1 MSTVGQLAGGLV
13 GGIAG
18 AFLGGPTGALY
29 GAQIGLGIGGYLDP
43 APGPTTEGPRLSDR
57 SVQTSTYG
65 AVIPRIY
72 GTAPVAGNLIWLQ
85 GNALTETVTK
95 TKKGG
100 KGGGSKTTTVTY
112 SYSATCAFAL
122 ADTRALGA
130 PFIGIRRIWTS
141 QGLYYDA
148 GSSDPDTI
156 QASNAAADGFT
167 FYHGS
172 DTQLP
177 DPSIQADIG
186 AANTPAYRGLAYIV
200 FNALPL
206 AAYGNSLAGLQLK
219 VELVQAGTTG
229 GPADVA
235 FFSLPSTNY
244 HSGPLWDGSEWYG
257 IIRTATDTGAL
268 VTSPD
273 MLAWSQYSLPASYG
287 WGSALYHEGVY
298 IACAPTTPGY
308 SISRIST
315 SSDKVSWTTRWNGS
329 FGRWYT
335 KWIVPGNG
343 GVLFIEEQQG
353 TDGNSADGTRSVL
366 LDASFAFVNYGW
378 IVPNFNCAN
387 SQPCHNGTVFIVGG
401 NVGAVPRLFISTT
414 GTGTWSE
421 QTVPAGVSH
430 IYGICAFGSSLLM
443 AAFDQGTNT
452 GKVAISTNS
461 GVSWGAW
468 VELPAPLGVQG
479 WRNPSWNGVEF
490 FIVEDGTSQWATSPD
505 GVTWEAHVTS
515 VGLPTYKPD
524 SFRKGWNGS
533 AWGSFSRNLGGCF
546 LFTQATSGIS
556 PADVPLST
564 IVAAE
569 CLQSG
574 LLTSADIDVA
584 ALTSDVRGYRIGSLG
599 TIRAALEPLRAAW
612 PFDVVQDGYGL
623 RFAPRGGAS
632 VVTIPAADLDA
643 RPAGESPGVQITT
656 AREMDS
662 QLPRRIEINFLDVE
676 REYDAGLQYDERL
689 NTAATNLETIDL
701 PIVLNATEAAG
712 KAQVLLYQRWLDR
725 YTVGPIRLPSAYAGL
740 QPADVVSLTTAAGL
754 VDLRLTSINY
764 TADNRLEITGK
775 YNSPAIYT
783 PTAVGAAGQA
793 TGVATL
799 TPIGASIYQLLD
811 IPLVTDVQAVSGF
824 IAAMYGAKA
833 GWQGGVLMQSTDAG
847 ANWAAIDDFG
857 PPGATIG
864 AATNTIGAVESRLI
878 DKASRLTVVLANGD
892 LSSTTELAMLGGA
905 NHFAYGAHGRWEI
918 IAAQTCALQSGSTYI
933 LSNLLRGRFG
943 TEQHMGAHVAGDSVV
958 LLDADDASFIPISTG
973 SIGLARHYR
982 GITLNRDISTD
993 SNQSFTYSAVNLK
1006 PLAPIA
1012 LTGNRHPSTN
1022 DWALTWLRRTR
1033 SGGEWRDYVDADLG
1047 ETSEQYH
1054 VDIHSDGS
1062 YTAVKRTLTVT
1073 AQGAD
1078 YTSADQVTDF
1088 GSNQATLY
1096 VKIYQLSPTVGRGT
1110 PLTASITR

>member
-1 MSTVGQLAGGLV
+1 MSTAGQLGGGLV

-18 AFLGGPTGALY
+18 ALLGGPTGALY
-29 GAQIGLGIGGYLDP
+29 GAQAGLAIGGYLDP

-85 GNALTETVTK
+85 GNQLTETITK

-130 PFIGIRRIWTS
+130 PFVGVRRIWTS
-141 QGLYYDA
+141 QGLFYDA

-156 QASNAAADGFT
+156 QASNDAAEGFT
-167 FYHGS
+167 FYPGS

-200 FNALPL
+200 FADLPL
-206 AAYGNSLAGLQLK
+206 AAYGNSLAGLQLR
-219 VELVQAGTTG
+219 VELFASGTYQRYPVTPITLPTVANWAMTVWTG
-229 GPADVA
+229 SVFVRFAH
-235 FFSLPSTNY
+235 FNTNAY
-244 HSGPLWDGSEWYG
+244 
-257 IIRTATDTGAL
+257 
-268 VTSPD
+268 V
-273 MLAWSQYSLPASYG
+273 
-287 WGSALYHEGVY
+287 
-298 IACAPTTPGY
+298 
-308 SISRIST
+308 
-315 SSDKVSWTTRWNGS
+315 
-329 FGRWYT
+329 
-335 KWIVPGNG
+335 
-343 GVLFIEEQQG
+343 
-353 TDGNSADGTRSVL
+353 
-366 LDASFAFVNYGW
+366 
-378 IVPNFNCAN
+378 
-387 SQPCHNGTVFIVGG
+387 
-401 NVGAVPRLFISTT
+401 
-414 GTGTWSE
+414 
-421 QTVPAGVSH
+421 
-430 IYGICAFGSSLLM
+430 
-443 AAFDQGTNT
+443 
-452 GKVAISTNS
+452 
-461 GVSWGAW
+461 
-468 VELPAPLGVQG
+468 
-479 WRNPSWNGVEF
+479 
-490 FIVEDGTSQWATSPD
+490 SPD
-505 GVTWEAHVTS
+505 GVTWTAYPCAFGSPFWSGVAYGNGVIVASSFQATQPVFVSVDHGQTWAAYYPGDINSGPLAYGAGLFVMSDSSKVATS
-515 VGLPTYKPD
+515 VNGVTWTLVSLPEN
-524 SFRKGWNGS
+524 SSGNGSRILWNGAQFLVWMNAISKAMTS
-533 AWGSFSRNLGGCF
+533 ATGNSGWSSYSLALNNHNFGTVKGGVFYLGSNGGF
-546 LFTQATSGIS
+546 PAISSSDGLSWTTRAIMAQTQALTSDNDHYVCFGNDRFSYSANGDTWTTIIGTLPVNAAWQAPCFNGAVISAATGVSVTGANIIPYIVS
-556 PADVPLST
+556 PALTNLAAIVLS
-564 IVAAE
+564 E

-574 LLTSADIDVA
+574 LLTSGDIDVA
-584 ALTSDVRGYRIGSLG
+584 ALTSDVRGYRIGNIG

-612 PFDVVQDGYGL
+612 PFDVVQDGYGI
-623 RFAPRGGAS
+623 RFTPRGGAS

-662 QLPRRIEINFLDVE
+662 QLPRRIEINFLDVD

-701 PIVLNATEAAG
+701 PIVLTATEAAG

-725 YTVGPIRLPSAYAGL
+725 YTVGPIRLPSAYASL
-740 QPADVVSLTTAAGL
+740 QPADVVSLTTAEGL
-754 VDLRLTSINY
+754 VDLRITGINY

-775 YNSPAIYT
+775 YNRPAIYT
-783 PTAVGAAGQA
+783 PTAVGAAGQS
-793 TGVATL
+793 TGVATI
-799 TPIGASIYQLLD
+799 TPVGASIYQLLD

-824 IAAMYGAKA
+824 VAAMYGAKS

-878 DKASRLTVVLANGD
+878 DKASQLTVVLANGE

-918 IAAQTCALQSGSTYI
+918 IAAQTCALQSGSTYL

-943 TEQHMGAHVAGDSVV
+943 TEQHMGAHVAGDVVV
-958 LLDADDASFIPISTG
+958 LLDADDASFIPMSTG
-973 SIGLARHYR
+973 SIGLARDYR

-993 SNQSFTYSAVNLK
+993 SNQSFTYTAANLK
-1006 PLAPIA
+1006 PLSPIA

-1022 DWALTWLRRTR
+1022 DWTLTWLRRTR

-1047 ETSEQYH
+1047 ETSEQYQ
-1054 VDIHSDGS
+1054 VDIHADGS

-1096 VKIYQLSPTVGRGT
+1096 VKIYQLSPTVGRGA

>member
-1 MSTVGQLAGGLV
+1 MSTAGQLGGGLV

-18 AFLGGPTGALY
+18 FFLTGGSPTGALY

-65 AVIPRIY
+65 AVIPRVY

-85 GNALTETVTK
+85 GNQLTETITK

-100 KGGGSKTTTVTY
+100 KGGGSKATTVTY

-156 QASNAAADGFT
+156 QASNAAAQGFT
-167 FYHGS
+167 FYPGS
-172 DTQLP
+172 ATQLQ

-200 FNALPL
+200 FNDLPL
-206 AAYGNSLAGLQLK
+206 ASHGNSLVGLQLK
-219 VELVQAGTTG
+219 VELMQLGAVYSYQHTIGNN
-229 GPADVA
+229 PA
-235 FFSLPSTNY
+235 LR
-244 HSGPLWDGSEWYG
+244 EWC
-257 IIRTATDTGAL
+257 T
-268 VTSPD
+268 P
-273 MLAWSQYSLPASYG
+273 AW
-287 WGSALYHEGVY
+287 
-298 IACAPTTPGY
+298 
-308 SISRIST
+308 
-315 SSDKVSWTTRWNGS
+315 
-329 FGRWYT
+329 
-335 KWIVPGNG
+335 
-343 GVLFIEEQQG
+343 
-353 TDGNSADGTRSVL
+353 
-366 LDASFAFVNYGW
+366 
-378 IVPNFNCAN
+378 
-387 SQPCHNGTVFIVGG
+387 NGTVFC
-401 NVGAVPRLFISTT
+401 SM
-414 GTGTWSE
+414 S
-421 QTVPAGVSH
+421 Q
-430 IYGICAFGSSLLM
+430 
-443 AAFDQGTNT
+443 
-452 GKVAISTNS
+452 NS
-461 GVSWGAW
+461 AHCC
-468 VELPAPLGVQG
+468 
-479 WRNPSWNGVEF
+479 
-490 FIVEDGTSQWATSPD
+490 TSPD
-505 GVTWEAHVTS
+505 GLTW
-515 VGLPTYKPD
+515 
-524 SFRKGWNGS
+524 
-533 AWGSFSRNLGGCF
+533 
-546 LFTQATSGIS
+546 TQHSTPVATSGVASIASNGSIFVAVGYTGSKAYTSSDNGITWVSRSLPNALNYGLGLCFGNGYFIAHSEDGYCLRSPDGIAWTRFNYPHTGDYSGDIIWS
-556 PADVPLST
+556 PAHSLYVTLYRYGVASYALTSPDGATWTETLLPRYSFNWNSIAAKGGQICICSNSGSDGVLLST
-564 IVAAE
+564 NATTWVRYASSLNVPVSGVVSDGSVYVATANGRWYLSSDGIAWTATDLNPTVTTCTGPAWSGGVFAFLSGLLEAKSVIVTPLFVSAGSPPLASVVASE

-574 LLTSADIDVA
+574 LLTSADIDVT
-584 ALTSDVRGYRIGSLG
+584 ALTSAVRGYRIGSLG

-612 PFDVVQDGYGL
+612 PFDVVQDGYGI
-623 RFAPRGGAS
+623 RFTPRGGAS

-643 RPAGESPGVQITT
+643 RPAGESPGVQITA

-662 QLPRRIEINFLDVE
+662 QLPRRIEINFLDVD

-701 PIVLNATEAAG
+701 PIVLTATEAAG

-740 QPADVVSLTTAAGL
+740 QPADVVSLTTEEGL
-754 VDLRLTSINY
+754 VDLRLTGINY

-775 YNSPAIYT
+775 YSRPAIYT
-783 PTAVGAAGQA
+783 PTAVGAAGQS

-799 TPIGASIYQLLD
+799 TPVGASIYQLLD

-824 IAAMYGAKA
+824 IAAMYGAKS

-878 DKASRLTVVLANGD
+878 DKASQLTVVLANGE

-918 IAAQTCALQSGSTYI
+918 IAAQTCALQSGSTYL

-943 TEQHMGAHVAGDSVV
+943 TEQYMGAHLAGDIVV
-958 LLDADDASFIPISTG
+958 LLDADDASFIPMSTG
-973 SIGLARHYR
+973 SIGLARDYR

-993 SNQSFTYSAVNLK
+993 SNQSFTYIAVNLK
-1006 PLAPIA
+1006 PLAPLA
-1012 LTGNRHPSTN
+1012 LTGNRHPATN

-1047 ETSEQYH
+1047 ETSEQYQ

-1062 YTAVKRTLTVT
+1062 YTTVKRTLTVT

-1078 YTSADQVTDF
+1078 YTSADQVSDF

-1096 VKIYQLSPTVGRGT
+1096 VKIFQLSPTVGRGA